1 MSQRPTGGGPPS
13 TRVNAIILALQAKYI
28 AQCRPTHSDSKT
40 AATLRAVI
48 ESATVDNPTR
58 SAVGLFAM
66 S

>member
-28 AQCRPTHSDSKT
+28 AQCTHSDSKT